1 MLPSQKYLG
10 QEPKSFL
17 SNLDAMAVRPCLE
30 TMYLAWIK
38 PYNNSAECAN
48 NALFGNSDAFRLL
61 VPFRESLLLLV
72 LVVVLSVL

>member
-1 MLPSQKYLG
+1 MHTVTKISWTRAKVVSLKLMPWQ
-10 QEPKSFL
+10 
-17 SNLDAMAVRPCLE
+17 LDLVWRLCIWHGLNHI
-30 TMYLAWIK
+30 Y
-38 PYNNSAECAN
+38 SAECAN